1 MEVHHHAHTAYPDS
15 HRGRKKWTH
24 YLWEFIMLFLA
35 VFCGF
40 LAENIRE
47 HIVEKKKE
55 SHTVETLVDDII
67 KDSSSLHNIIYV
79 YMPEH
84 SAWVDSSEY
93 YINTLPLKGNERKI
107 TKVLINA
114 TNWNLYSPPEVALDI
129 LKNSGNLNLI
139 ENKRVKEEI
148 IKYNGIINKYITYS
162 EYMLA
167 LEHSIDT
174 ATTTVITRPACR
186 ILIEKVYYR
195 TNADIGALTDNDI
208 PEIELFKTYNKA
220 AFLDFIKKFDA
231 MDYLLHD
238 LLGLYNM
245 ILKEEITLINV
256 LKEEYHL
263 K

>member
-1 MEVHHHAHTAYPDS
+1 MEVHHHAHPSTAPG
-15 HRGRKKWTH
+15 HRKKWTH
-24 YLWEFIMLFLA
+24 YLWEFLMLFLA

-40 LAENIRE
+40 MAENLRE

-55 SHTVETLVDDII
+55 KHTVETLVDDII
-67 KDSSSLHNIIYV
+67 RDSVSLHSIINV

-93 YINTLPLKGNERKI
+93 YISTLPLEGNERKI

-114 TNWNLYSPPEVALDI
+114 TNWNLYSPPEVALDM
-129 LKNSGNLNLI
+129 LKNSGSLNLI
-139 ENKRVKEEI
+139 KNKKVKEEI

-174 ATTTVITRPACR
+174 ATTNVFTRPACR
-186 ILIEKVYYR
+186 VLIERAYFR
-195 TNADIGALTDNDI
+195 TNADIGALTDSDI
-208 PEIELFKTYNKA
+208 PEIKLFKTYNKA
-220 AFLDFIKKFDA
+220 AFIDYIKKFDA
-231 MDYLLHD
+231 MDYLLRD

-263 K
+263 E